1 MPIYV
6 FVTTIRGDKN
16 WGGPKIIARSF
27 TMAEKVLDELIE
39 DGEVPINT
47 YIDGKFIDEIPH
59 DEEYEL

>member
-1 MPIYV
+1 MTMYV

-47 YIDGKFIDEIPH
+47 YIDGKFI
-59 DEEYEL
+59 